1 MTTMGAKKIHYPLIP
16 EEERK
21 CVWMTSGFISYKLC
35 DKNYQC
41 EICPLGQAIKNE
53 GKGEDLV
60 PESQDDW
67 AEGSVKADTSARI
80 SGSVFYHPDHCWAK
94 VDHPEKVKIGIDHL
108 LTRLMTKV
116 KVVILPRVGS
126 FTGQGECC
134 AHIIQ
139 EECILPVV
147 SPLSG
152 TIEAVNPRLRKEPAL
167 ILDDPIEGGW
177 LTTIKPDNLESE
189 LKNLLFGRKALA
201 WYKSEEQAII
211 AWIDVM
217 LKQTSQ
223 SPVGQTMQDG
233 GVRIDGLNELL
244 SCLSAKQ
251 KAQILNFFITRP
263 KKTEKIELISV

>member
-1 MTTMGAKKIHYPLIP
+1 MGAKKIHYPLIP

-41 EICPLGQAIKNE
+41 EICPFDQAIKNE
-53 GKGEDLV
+53 GRGEDLV
-60 PESQDDW
+60 PESEDDW
-67 AEGSVKADTSARI
+67 AEGSLKTDTSALI
-80 SGSVFYHPDHCWAK
+80 NGSIFYHPDHCWVK

-139 EECILPVV
+139 EDCILPVV

-167 ILDDPIEGGW
+167 ILDDPIEDGW

-211 AWIDVM
+211 ARIDLM
-217 LKQTSQ
+217 LKHTPQ
-223 SPVGQTMQDG
+223 SAVGPTMQDG
-233 GVRIDGLNELL
+233 GVRIDGLHELL
-244 SCLSAKQ
+244 NCLSAKQ
-251 KAQILNFFITRP
+251 KAQILYFFITRP
-263 KKTEKIELISV
+263 KKMEKTGF